1 MSNKNGALPKG
12 TGLIVNNIEA
22 VYDRVILVLKGVS
35 LEMPEGKIVALLGAN
50 GAGKSTTLKAIS
62 GLLHGERGEVTRG
75 EIEFQGHQ
83 VQHEDAA
90 DIVKLGIVQVMED
103 RRVFEHLTPMDNLL
117 VGAYT
122 RSGGVNEDIDRIFT
136 YFPRLAERRHVKAG
150 YLSGGEQQM
159 LAIGRALMARPKLL
173 LLDEPSLGLAPM
185 LVEEIFEIVRRVN
198 QEEGV
203 GILLVEQNAT
213 MALEL
218 AEYGYVIENG
228 RIVLDGDAATLKGN
242 EDIQEFY
249 LGLSAVGT
257 RKNYRDVTHYKRRK
271 RWLS

>member
-103 RRVFEHLTPMDNLL
+103 RRVF
-117 VGAYT
+117 
-122 RSGGVNEDIDRIFT
+122 
-136 YFPRLAERRHVKAG
+136 
-150 YLSGGEQQM
+150 
-159 LAIGRALMARPKLL
+159 
-173 LLDEPSLGLAPM
+173 GL
-185 LVEEIFEIVRRVN
+185 
-198 QEEGV
+198 
-203 GILLVEQNAT
+203 
-213 MALEL
+213 
-218 AEYGYVIENG
+218 
-228 RIVLDGDAATLKGN
+228 
-242 EDIQEFY
+242 
-249 LGLSAVGT
+249 
-257 RKNYRDVTHYKRRK
+257 
-271 RWLS
+271 